1 MKKYSNKWLCLAGG
15 MLYVIMSIVDRFI
28 SKIPDYIYI
37 PLAIIGIIMIFI
49 GAILLKRK
57 VNKL

>member
-15 MLYVIMSIVDRFI
+15 MQYVIMSIVDRFI

-49 GAILLKRK
+49 GAYFTKK
-57 VNKL
+57 KSE